1 MRKGEIMRA
10 ALAGLLGCALGA
22 PGREIPVYREYT
34 QPISFYDE
42 DGEREEFHA
51 AGLDQS
57 MLRALKDVRA
67 QEGMMG
73 RETLLEMT
81 LVAGDSVF
89 GKSAAPSGMGMPTA
103 GGGEASSGRKK
114 DGASQN
120 WLAKSLV
127 LPSLGQMPT
136 NAAMTA
142 ISAGAKESSWGW
154 LAGEVAG
161 QGGPEDP
168 VAQMLEQEEGEALA
182 GMGSGSKDEENPYLA
197 AREATRKADEK
208 QDILDA
214 PAAFPDEG
222 GEEQKPS
229 VRATDRGVA
238 SGREMQGGE
247 RTASATMKDYRSTPV
262 RVEMG
267 QTRQLLA
274 EYSAGARPDFA
285 QMREALGAAVMAG
298 SGGGPGERPAAA
310 PPKAL
315 DFSVA
320 GLKSEM
326 GKKATPAAAWGVG
339 GGASSAVSAPGWQG
353 GWNAQRG
360 GADSRTAQF
369 GGGYDPVPLANPV
382 AKPDPARSGPASGG
396 YKPAWY

>member
-1 MRKGEIMRA
+1 MRA

-42 DGEREEFHA
+42 DGEREEFHE

-57 MLRALKDVRA
+57 MLRSLKDAQA
-67 QEGMMG
+67 QEGMLG
-73 RETLLEMT
+73 RETVLQMT

-89 GKSAAPSGMGMPTA
+89 GKRAKPVGMGMPIASGA
-103 GGGEASSGRKK
+103 GEDGRRKK
-114 DGASQN
+114 DGDGQN

-136 NAAMTA
+136 NAAMSVM
-142 ISAGAKESSWGW
+142 SAGSKESSWGW
-154 LAGEVAG
+154 LAEEVAG
-161 QGGPEDP
+161 QDGQENSA
-168 VAQMLEQEEGEALA
+168 AQLLEQEEEGAFA
-182 GMGSGSKDEENPYLA
+182 GLGAGAAEEDNPYLA
-197 AREATRKADEK
+197 ARDATEKADEK
-208 QDILDA
+208 LEALEA
-214 PAAFPDEG
+214 PGAFPDDG

-229 VRATDRGVA
+229 TRAVDRGVA
-238 SGREMQGGE
+238 SGRELQGGD
-247 RTASATMKDYRSTPV
+247 RTASPTMKDYRSTPV

-285 QMREALGAAVMAG
+285 QMRESLGAAVIAG
-298 SGGGPGERPAAA
+298 SGGGPGERPEAA

-315 DFSVA
+315 DLSLA
-320 GLKSEM
+320 GLKPEL
-326 GKKATPAAAWGVG
+326 GKKVAPPATWGAG
-339 GGASSAVSAPGWQG
+339 GGASSAVSVPAWQG
-353 GWNAQRG
+353 GWNAQQG
-360 GADSRTAQF
+360 GAASRTPQF
-369 GGGYDPVPLANPV
+369 GGGYDPVPLVVPAAKATPV
-382 AKPDPARSGPASGG
+382 RSGPASGG